1 MSVNSIL
8 CRCSLSRRAR
18 GPFTILYYNEI
29 NVNTQIHTV
38 ARRFFTSSISE
49 IFVCRGARSSL
60 GAVRGGCLYITPL
73 PVYFVG
79 RLVYDAK
86 TPSKEDNP
94 NEFRYCIEVNDDTR
108 SRRTYTVYALDSHSV
123 KACTET
129 PRIVEMRRQTA
140 AGLPPS
146 CTTSRT
152 CLARCRSQHW
162 RPRCLRPLQRRGHPR
177 SPSLCRVL
185 VPAWLAGAA
194 PRCRWRC
201 SWQAALA
208 PTTRWRRCSSRRG
221 AAAWGRWRR
230 GARREESGL
239 RRPRRLWLQPRPH
252 TPRRRSGAAERSG
265 ARREALL
272 RQHSRSPPRRHSP
285 RLRRPP
291 RCRSPR

>member
-129 PRIVEMRRQTA
+129 PRIVEMRRQTQTCS
-140 AGLPPS
+140 LSEPWCVPS
-146 CTTSRT
+146 
-152 CLARCRSQHW
+152 
-162 RPRCLRPLQRRGHPR
+162 
-177 SPSLCRVL
+177 VFK
-185 VPAWLAGAA
+185 
-194 PRCRWRC
+194 
-201 SWQAALA
+201 
-208 PTTRWRRCSSRRG
+208 
-221 AAAWGRWRR
+221 
-230 GARREESGL
+230 
-239 RRPRRLWLQPRPH
+239 
-252 TPRRRSGAAERSG
+252 TPRRHFSYRSLFFWVAS
-265 ARREALL
+265 LL
-272 RQHSRSPPRRHSP
+272 RPCCS
-285 RLRRPP
+285 L
-291 RCRSPR
+291 